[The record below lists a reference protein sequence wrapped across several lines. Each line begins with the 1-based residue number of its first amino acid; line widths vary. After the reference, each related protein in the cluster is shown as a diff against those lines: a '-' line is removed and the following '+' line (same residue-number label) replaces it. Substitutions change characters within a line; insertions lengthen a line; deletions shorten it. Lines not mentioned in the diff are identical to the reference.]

1 MPKKPTRTVSVRMG
15 TVKRRFDQWRMEEAR
30 GRIPEKLWAMA
41 VAAAKEH
48 GITKTAHTL
57 SLEYTALK
65 KRMGARGSRVSSAKN
80 KEALKFVQ
88 LPMSATSDG
97 PECVVEVEDA
107 QGSKL
112 RIQLKGGATTDL
124 LALSRALWSHER

>member
-1 MPKKPTRTVSVRMG
+1 MPKRSTRTIPVRMG
-15 TVKRRFDQWRMEEAR
+15 TVKRRFDKWRMDEAR

-65 KRMGARGSRVSSAKN
+65 KRMEGQGSCISK

-88 LPMSATSDG
+88 LPMSPTSDC

-112 RIQLKGGATTDL
+112 RIQLKGGATTEL
-124 LALSRALWSHER
+124 LALSRALWNHER